1 MQKILNI
8 ALSFNIPKFLCQF
21 SFLNFFFY
29 ISYIYLSLLSQTNRI
44 YIHSTFSQG
53 MVIGAVLAVDQ
64 ETAQR
69 AARLVRV
76 DYEDLPALITME
88 EVGGILKLV
97 SQYVAEQ

>member
-1 MQKILNI
+1 
-8 ALSFNIPKFLCQF
+8 
-21 SFLNFFFY
+21 
-29 ISYIYLSLLSQTNRI
+29 
-44 YIHSTFSQG
+44 

-88 EVGGILKLV
+88 EVGGTLTIV
-97 SQYVAEQ
+97 SQ